1 MKLALN
7 RLPLLALLL
16 CFTTLHAEMAPDQTA
31 WSLER
36 LMLDIAAIESR
47 SNRFTE
53 SKELAILELTLIQT
67 GILHFQSPDKL
78 DKQILTP
85 VASSF
90 EIDGPRL
97 TIKSAGNPDQVM
109 MLDDNPQLRAFAES
123 LRAVLAGDLPALQHH
138 FHTRLEGSSE
148 HWQLILQPVDK
159 LLARQIKQI
168 EVQGDATEIRQ
179 FIVLENGGDRTTT
192 SLEPLSD

>member
-1 MKLALN
+1 MKPSLN

-16 CFTTLHAEMAPDQTA
+16 WFTALHAEMPADQTA

-123 LRAVLAGDLPALQHH
+123 LRAVLAGDLPALQRH